1 MTKNLPPIQGDLM
14 NRIACGDKAALAQ
27 LYRVLSPR
35 LYGIILR
42 MVRRRDWAE
51 EILHDTFIQIWQSA
65 TYYDER
71 RSEPHIWL
79 SHIARNRAIDFL
91 RKHENR
97 CCSMEEIGEAEAG
110 FQTSLPADE
119 SHAEARRLQHCM
131 AHLPAE
137 ERQSLSLAYYR
148 GLSQSE
154 IALSMRQPEGTV
166 KSWIRRA
173 LTHLRECIGL

>member
-1 MTKNLPPIQGDLM
+1 MTKNVPYIQSGLM
-14 NRIACGDKAALAQ
+14 TQIACGDKDALAK
-27 LYRVLSPR
+27 LYRIVSPR
-35 LYGIILR
+35 LFGIILR

-65 TYYDER
+65 TYYDEQ
-71 RSEPHIWL
+71 RSEPQIWL
-79 SHIARNRAIDFL
+79 SHIARNRAIDYL

-97 CCSMEEIGEAEAG
+97 CCSVDEIEEAEAV
-110 FQTSLPADE
+110 FQAPLPSDDI
-119 SHAEARRLQHCM
+119 HQEARRLQHCM
-131 AHLPAE
+131 ERLPSE
-137 ERQSLSLAYYR
+137 QRQSIALAYYR

-154 IALSMRQPEGTV
+154 IALSMNQPEGTV